1 MDEIALEP
9 RHRETVRRILREHV
23 PEAEVRVF
31 GSRVTGAAAKF
42 SDLDLVVVARERL
55 DWRRLGR
62 LSTAMVES
70 DLPIRVDVLDWHAI
84 SPAFRR
90 LIEGQ
95 CVVLQP
101 ASVGTPRVPGP
112 TEGATEPVG

>member
-1 MDEIALEP
+1 ML
-9 RHRETVRRILREHV
+9 RILREHV

-31 GSRVTGAAAKF
+31 GSRVGDAARKF
-42 SDLDLVVVARERL
+42 SDLDLAVVAGERL

-62 LSTAMVES
+62 LHTAMAES

-90 LIEGQ
+90 FIKAKF
-95 CVVLQP
+95 VVLQ
-101 ASVGTPRVPGP
+101 AGRGAGPRQAGRE
-112 TEGATEPVG
+112 TAPVVTNQRSHD